1 MKIDATL
8 SEVSYGFT
16 LHILVGADTPKE
28 IVLKRLNRILDLG
41 EAAELKEWRK
51 KKAKKGSK

>member
-1 MKIDATL
+1 MKIEATL
-8 SEVSYGFT
+8 SEVSYDFV
-16 LHILVGADTPKE
+16 LQISVGADVSKE
-28 IVLKRLNRILDLG
+28 TVLERVNRILDLG